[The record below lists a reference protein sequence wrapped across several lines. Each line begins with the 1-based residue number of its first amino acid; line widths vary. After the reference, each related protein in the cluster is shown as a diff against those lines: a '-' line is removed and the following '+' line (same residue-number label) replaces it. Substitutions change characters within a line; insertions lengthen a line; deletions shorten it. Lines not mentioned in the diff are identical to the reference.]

1 MLQFQPKQMKAW
13 QGVDRS
19 RDNKEILMI
28 IEVPEIVRIVR
39 KIGHFG
45 NKIILELY
53 TSSKIKI
60 LEILSFEKF
69 GDKLFSIS
77 FVGKL

>member
-1 MLQFQPKQMKAW
+1 M
-13 QGVDRS
+13 DRS

-28 IEVPEIVRIVR
+28 IEVPEIVRVVGQ
-39 KIGHFG
+39 IGHLR

-53 TSSKIKI
+53 TSSNIKI

-69 GDKLFSIS
+69 SNKLFSSS
-77 FVGKL
+77 FVGELKGDDKPLPI

>member
-1 MLQFQPKQMKAW
+1 
-13 QGVDRS
+13 
-19 RDNKEILMI
+19 MI